1 MDKQEKFSIGKRLK
15 SFKYAGAGLWWLLR
29 YEHNARL
36 HLLAAAAAVGM
47 GLYLGISRTEWI
59 AVVLCIGGVLALEGM
74 NSALEALADYVAP
87 EHQPLIGRAKDLA
100 AGAVLVFAM
109 GAAVVGALIFL
120 DKLV

>member
-29 YEHNARL
+29 HEHNARL
-36 HLLAAAAAVGM
+36 HLLAAVAAVGM
-47 GLYLGISRTEWI
+47 GFYFEISRIEWI